1 MAQSQP
7 FQQPPS
13 HSTSLLCQCCAPGR
27 KEVLAKAH
35 FDRQAIEVRD
45 RRYGTSHVVSMGL
58 AQIVAILDPRGTSYV
73 RATGTAG

>member
-58 AQIVAILDPRGTSYV
+58 AQIVMMLDPHSTSFIAV
-73 RATGTAG
+73 GSAAK